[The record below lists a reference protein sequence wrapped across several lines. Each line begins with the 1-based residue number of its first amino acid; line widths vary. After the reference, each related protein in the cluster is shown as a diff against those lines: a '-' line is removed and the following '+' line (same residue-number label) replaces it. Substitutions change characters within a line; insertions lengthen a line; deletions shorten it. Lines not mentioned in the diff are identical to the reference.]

1 MADIVNLLILG
12 NLNVTIVFKGVCRVK
27 KEIYA
32 DLHIHIGRTKKGRAV
47 KITGSKNLTLI
58 NILETATSR
67 KGLDLIGIIDCHSPE
82 VMEEIEHLIY
92 EGKAQELDEGGVR
105 FENTT
110 LILGSEIEIYDKYC
124 YGPIHVLCY
133 MPSLEKMKLF
143 SNWMQTQL
151 KNIHLSSQRIYCDG
165 RTLQQKVHELNGIF
179 IPAHVFTPFKSLFG
193 KGVKKSLAEVFDPQ
207 QIDAIELGLSSDTM
221 MVNGIS
227 QLAPYT
233 FVTNS
238 DAHSLGKLAR
248 EYQKMCVEDVN
259 FEELKKVLHQQ
270 QGRAILAN
278 YGLNPLL
285 GKYYKTVC
293 AQCGEQVSEDTIT
306 RCPYCGKEQLIKG
319 VAKRIGEL
327 TDAPHQEVTRPPYIH
342 QVPLDFIPGI
352 GPKTIDRLLQA
363 FGTEMAILHTTSLD
377 DLQEVIPEK
386 LANLIDLARKGK
398 LGITVGG
405 GGIYGKIDRG

>member
-1 MADIVNLLILG
+1 MQ
-12 NLNVTIVFKGVCRVK
+12 

-32 DLHIHIGRTKKGRAV
+32 DLHIHIGRTEKGRAV
-47 KITGSKNLTLI
+47 KITGSRNLTLK

-67 KGLDLIGIIDCHSPE
+67 KGLDLVGIIDCHSPE
-82 VMEEIEHLIY
+82 VIEEIEQLIY
-92 EGKAQELDEGGVR
+92 EGKAQELAKGGVR

-110 LILGSEIEIYDKYC
+110 LILGSEIEIYDLHC
-124 YGPIHVLCY
+124 HGPIHVLCY
-133 MPSLEKMKLF
+133 IPTIEKMKLF
-143 SNWMQTQL
+143 SNWMSHQL

-165 RTLQQKVHELNGIF
+165 RTLQHKVQELGGLF

-193 KGVKKSLAEVFDPQ
+193 RGVKKSLTEVFDPQ
-207 QIDAIELGLSSDTM
+207 LIDAIELGLSSDTT
-221 MVNGIS
+221 MVKGIS
-227 QLAPYT
+227 ELAPYS

-248 EYQKMCVEDVN
+248 EYQKMYVADAN
-259 FEELKKVLHQQ
+259 FEELKKALHQQ

-285 GKYYKTVC
+285 GKYYETVC
-293 AQCGEQVSEDTIT
+293 ANCGEQITDDAIT
-306 RCPYCGKEQLIKG
+306 RCPSCEKEQLIKG

-327 TDAPHQEVTRPPYIH
+327 TDAPLQNVSRPPYFH

-352 GPKTIDRLLQA
+352 GPKMIDRLLQA
-363 FGTEMAILHTTSLD
+363 FGTEMTILHTTSLD
-377 DLQEVIPEK
+377 ELKEVIPEK
-386 LANLIDLARKGK
+386 LANLIDLARKGE

-405 GGIYGKIDRG
+405 GGVYGKIDRG